1 MPAQGQKSWDCSDEL
16 GRESGHQQV
25 AMPAQGQKSWDC
37 GARPVTSSQC
47 LPRGG
52 NPGTIAPELREML
65 RKESQ
70 CLPRG
75 RNPGTL
81 PGSSWHRRKDLSQCL
96 PRGRNPGT
104 GLPRGSW
111 RERVGVAMPAQ
122 GQKSWDHH
130 LWGLPPSGSDGHN
143 ACPVAEILGPVAMP
157 AQGQKSWDVSR
168 AGVSRRRRRNACPGA
183 EILGPRQSS
192 ADRLQAAL
200 RNACPGAEIL
210 ERRNPSHRRNACLG
224 AEILGR
230 RFVGAQLRRCCA
242 GRNACPGAEILGR
255 ESQCLPRGR
264 NPGTSR

>member
-1 MPAQGQKSWDCSDEL
+1 
-16 GRESGHQQV
+16 
-25 AMPAQGQKSWDC
+25 
-37 GARPVTSSQC
+37 
-47 LPRGG
+47 
-52 NPGTIAPELREML
+52 
-65 RKESQ
+65 
-70 CLPRG
+70 
-75 RNPGTL
+75 
-81 PGSSWHRRKDLSQCL
+81 
-96 PRGRNPGT
+96 
-104 GLPRGSW
+104 
-111 RERVGVAMPAQ
+111 MPAQ

-143 ACPVAEILGPVAMP
+143 ACPVAEILGLVIRAATADAIDVAMPAQGQKSWNRISFSALARASNVVAMP
-157 AQGQKSWDVSR
+157 AQGQKSWDTERSEGRKLYIVVSQCLPR
-168 AGVSRRRRRNACPGA
+168 GRNPGTPSSVFCMVPIPIRNACPGAEILGLDEIHGLLVFGARRNACPGA

-210 ERRNPSHRRNACLG
+210 GRRNPSHRRNACLG

>member
-1 MPAQGQKSWDCSDEL
+1 
-16 GRESGHQQV
+16 
-25 AMPAQGQKSWDC
+25 
-37 GARPVTSSQC
+37 
-47 LPRGG
+47 
-52 NPGTIAPELREML
+52 
-65 RKESQ
+65 
-70 CLPRG
+70 
-75 RNPGTL
+75 
-81 PGSSWHRRKDLSQCL
+81 
-96 PRGRNPGT
+96 
-104 GLPRGSW
+104 
-111 RERVGVAMPAQ
+111 MPAQ

-143 ACPVAEILGPVAMP
+143 ACPVAEILGLVIRAATADAIDVAMP
-157 AQGQKSWDVSR
+157 AQGQKSWDTERSEGRKLYIVVSQCLPR
-168 AGVSRRRRRNACPGA
+168 GRNPGTPSSVFCMVPIPIRNACPGAEILGLDEIHGLLVFGARRNACPGA

-210 ERRNPSHRRNACLG
+210 GRRNPSHRRNACLG